1 MALVN
6 PNIALSVQPFQAP
19 NMLAMAGQVENIRSA
34 RQTGELADTKRQIL
48 QEQNTQQQALTRSR
62 ETLRFVQTPD
72 QYLAWMDGSFNDPVI
87 GGMLKQM
94 GVDPVQSRSQVLT
107 ELQQPGGF
115 ERAIQKS
122 AASVDQ
128 LVGIMGNRANELVAE
143 RRRAAAAQQQAR
155 VQGNIQAIAGGGT
168 GPVNALTPVSGAA
181 PAPVNALTTR
191 ATSPAAVVTPPAAVV
206 TPQATAPGMET
217 PAVTTLPPVMA
228 QQPSQFEIL
237 KDEIGQLR
245 RLAALDPVN
254 RKTYSDAAD
263 QLEKQAKLVEPSAS
277 KLPTSV
283 QEYEYATKQGFQGTF
298 QQYQDAKKN
307 PLFENEY
314 AKKVGVAKAEGDI
327 KLVDSAEAA
336 VQSLP
341 KIYETLNLIE
351 DSDTITGIGAEALKG
366 LERLRS
372 QFLGDVRAG
381 KRVANTE
388 TLDAYLGSEVFPLIN
403 ALGIGARGLDTP
415 AEREFLRQVMTGTIN
430 LNRDTLVRLTEL
442 RRDGALGAIKK
453 YNSAVD
459 GGKLNRFYET
469 RGESPRKIEAPAR
482 TPAMSPQDRQA
493 LNWANSNPNDPR
505 SAEIKRRLGR

>member
-1 MALVN
+1 
-6 PNIALSVQPFQAP
+6 
-19 NMLAMAGQVENIRSA
+19 MLAMAGQVENIRSA

-94 GVDPVQSRSQVLT
+94 GVDPAQSRSQVLA
-107 ELQQPGGF
+107 EMQQPGGF

-128 LVGIMGNRANELVAE
+128 LVGLMGNRANELISQRQAQAAN
-143 RRRAAAAQQQAR
+143 AAAAQQRAK

-168 GPVNALTPVSGAA
+168 GPVNALTPV
-181 PAPVNALTTR
+181 PVNALTTG
-191 ATSPAAVVTPPAAVV
+191 ATPPAATVSPQATAVTPQANTVTPQATAV

-217 PAVTTLPPVMA
+217 PAVTTLPPIMA
-228 QQPSQFEIL
+228 QQPSQFETL

-263 QLEKQAKLVEPSAS
+263 QLEKKLKLVEPTAS

-283 QEYEYATKQGFQGTF
+283 QEYEYAVKQGYRGTF
-298 QQYQDAKKN
+298 DQYQDARKN

-314 AKKVGVAKAEGDI
+314 VKKVGVAKAEEDI
-327 KLVDSAEAA
+327 KLVNSAEAA

-351 DSDTITGIGAEALKG
+351 DSDTITGIGADVLKG

-372 QFLGDVRAG
+372 QFLKDVRAG

-403 ALGIGARGLDTP
+403 ALGIGAKGLDTP

-442 RRDGALGAIKK
+442 RRDGALGSIKK
-453 YNSAVD
+453 YNSSVD
-459 GGKLNRFYET
+459 SGKLNRFYET
-469 RGESPRKIEAPAR
+469 RGESPRKIEVPTR
-482 TPAMSPQDRQA
+482 TPAMPAQDRQA

-505 SAEIKRRLGR
+505 AAEIKRRLGR